1 MEETTEK
8 NPGRGKAYRRRMA
21 AKSKQKRWEIVTRQY
36 ISTAGRVRW
45 GRVDGTWQ
53 QVGTHVQYPNDSRP
67 QKALKRRSNRT
78 IRRKKE
84 LYQGNDYRKCF
95 EYQWNLW

>member
-21 AKSKQKRWEIVTRQY
+21 AKSNQQRWEIVTRQY

-53 QVGTHVQYPNDSRP
+53 QVGTHVQYPKDSRP